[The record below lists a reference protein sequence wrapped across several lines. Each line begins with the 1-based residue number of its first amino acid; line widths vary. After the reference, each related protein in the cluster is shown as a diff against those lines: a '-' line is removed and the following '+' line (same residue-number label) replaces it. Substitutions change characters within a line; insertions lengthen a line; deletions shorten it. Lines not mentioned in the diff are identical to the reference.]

1 MDLLGLGAE
10 MDLVTTV
17 ELVVGTG
24 VVIFA
29 IYLGSSLGIF
39 RKS

>member
-17 ELVVGTG
+17 ELVVETG

>member
-1 MDLLGLGAE
+1 MDFLGLGAE

-17 ELVVGTG
+17 ELAVGAG
-24 VVIFA
+24 VILFA